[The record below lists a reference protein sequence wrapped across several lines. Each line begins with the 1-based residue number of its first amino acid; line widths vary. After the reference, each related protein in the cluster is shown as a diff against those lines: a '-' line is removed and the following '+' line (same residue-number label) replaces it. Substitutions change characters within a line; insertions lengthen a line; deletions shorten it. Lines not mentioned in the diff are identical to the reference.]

1 MTTQT
6 HGAAPSWKTKLPRQG
21 RQWRK
26 RLGAAALC
34 LGATTVS
41 LAAPENDTPPA
52 DDAATSL
59 SDHTSRLLEQSRA
72 QGGELWR
79 KSVDGAGDLWQ
90 RSRETATQWWQQ
102 SSDLWQETAEP
113 PAPRQREHFAELWSD
128 VLPPIEDTLSLQD
141 AQRDLPERAWFAR
154 DQRDVEKDI
163 NALLDQAVAA
173 LSLSPLQDERAEI
186 AGIRASTEKSR
197 EKIAEYR
204 RDRVAA
210 PTQSL
215 VKRTREDYDQLIASE
230 QQSIE
235 DSQARLGQIQRDF
248 GARLREIGLE
258 LTDEQVEFLLATVVG
273 DTMIDLGIV
282 FDNVKIITVELERLV
297 RESGEDLA
305 SARRYYGLYVVLLRA
320 LKQMHLEVEQRI
332 ETEYIPQIDQIR
344 QRAQA
349 LSTDTRE
356 LLRAQPERAP
366 VLQANLDAQQMTSN
380 AAGRYRDYLAE
391 QARQVRRAR
400 EALEQDIRTA
410 WNTYETVRVSGE
422 LVALVQSSQQ
432 LLDGLLERQVPP
444 LRPFENLE
452 MKREFEKLTDQLRAS
467 ES

>member
-1 MTTQT
+1 MSHYPNQP
-6 HGAAPSWKTKLPRQG
+6 APHACRA
-21 RQWRK
+21 
-26 RLGAAALC
+26 RLGAAVLTLSASTL
-34 LGATTVS
+34 S
-41 LAAPENDTPPA
+41 LAAPENSASSAEQT
-52 DDAATSL
+52 AAKLTEQ
-59 SDHTSRLLEQSRA
+59 TSRLVEQSRQ
-72 QGGELWR
+72 QGAELWR
-79 KSVDGAGDLWQ
+79 KSVDSAGDLWQ
-90 RSRETATQWWQQ
+90 RSRETASQWWQ
-102 SSDLWQETAEP
+102 SAAERQQQNGEM
-113 PAPRQREHFAELWSD
+113 PAPSPHAHFPDLWSD
-128 VLPPIEDTLSLQD
+128 VLPPIEQTLSLQD

-154 DQRDVEKDI
+154 DQRNVEKDI

-186 AGIRASTEKSR
+186 ASIRAGIEMSR
-197 EKIAEYR
+197 ENIAEYR

-210 PTQSL
+210 PTQSM
-215 VKRTREDYDQLIASE
+215 VKRTREDYDKLIADE
-230 QQSIE
+230 QQAIE
-235 DSQARLGQIQRDF
+235 DSQARLRQIQRDF
-248 GARLREIGLE
+248 TERLREIGLE

-273 DTMIDLGIV
+273 DAMIDLGIV

-332 ETEYIPQIDQIR
+332 ETEYIPQIDAIR
-344 QRAQA
+344 LRAQA
-349 LSTDTRE
+349 LNKDTRD
-356 LLRAQPERAP
+356 LLTTQPDRAA
-366 VLQANLDAQQMTSN
+366 VLKANLDAQLMTITV
-380 AAGRYRDYLAE
+380 AGRYRDYLAE

-400 EALEQDIRTA
+400 EELEQDIRTA

-467 ES
+467 GN

>member
-1 MTTQT
+1 MLTL
-6 HGAAPSWKTKLPRQG
+6 S
-21 RQWRK
+21 
-26 RLGAAALC
+26 
-34 LGATTVS
+34 ATSVS
-41 LAAPENDTPPA
+41 LAAPE
-52 DDAATSL
+52 DAGAQDATTSL
-59 SDHTSRLLEQSRA
+59 SEQTSQLLEQSRVEGA
-72 QGGELWR
+72 EMWR

-90 RSRETATQWWQQ
+90 RSRDTATQWWQK
-102 SSDLWQETAEP
+102 SSDLWQQGTDS
-113 PAPRQREHFAELWSD
+113 PAPHQREHFADLWSE
-128 VLPPIEDTLSLQD
+128 VLPPIEDTLTLQE
-141 AQRDLPERAWFAR
+141 AQRDLPEQAWFAR

-173 LSLSPLQDERAEI
+173 LSLSPLQNERAEI
-186 AGIRASTEKSR
+186 ASIRDEIEKSR

-210 PTQSL
+210 PTQSM
-215 VKRTREDYDQLIASE
+215 VKRTREDYDQLINAE
-230 QQSIE
+230 QQAIE
-235 DSQARLGQIQRDF
+235 DSQARLRQIQHDF
-248 GARLREIGLE
+248 AERLREIGLE

-297 RESGEDLA
+297 RESGEDLT

-332 ETEYIPQIDQIR
+332 ETEYIPQIDRIR
-344 QRAQA
+344 QRAQE
-349 LSTDTRE
+349 LSKETRE
-356 LLRAQPERAP
+356 LLRTQPERAP
-366 VLQANLDAQQMTSN
+366 VLQANLEAQQMTIS

-432 LLDGLLERQVPP
+432 LLDGLLNRQVPP

-467 ES
+467 EG